1 LVEKLFDE
9 QRTLVI
15 ATAGE
20 GAWAAPVYALYREA
34 RFYFFSSPES
44 RHIREAGALCA
55 ASVFRETGDWDTIEG
70 AQMEGSIQECT
81 DGDGAAILEA
91 YYRKFPT
98 AVALAGGAL
107 ALDEFQARFR
117 ARLYEFRPLRIFYLN
132 NRAGFGRRQEVPLQ
146 DLWPSTGE

>member
-1 LVEKLFDE
+1 MSGGPWW
-9 QRTLVI
+9 I

-132 NRAGFGRRQEVPLQ
+132 NRAGLAGGKRSRSRISGPPQASEAA
-146 DLWPSTGE
+146 GEA